1 MSENPEETGSTD
13 RTVSRETGSRLK
25 GLLQRRQIG
34 VLMGFLLLF
43 GLIGVTQPD
52 LFFNWGSFSGLVS
65 RLLRQATPYVI
76 IGIGMTYL
84 MIGGE
89 FDLSVGALYGVGGLT
104 FAMLL
109 TEYRLTVPAALVAV
123 LLIGATVGLA
133 NGVIVTKI
141 GIPSLITTIGM
152 MSILRGV
159 AYMLT
164 AGGSQ
169 QLPDGLPDIDPFGVI
184 ELGWLDLFGG
194 SIKVAGVEITYQVF
208 WMLGLLIVFGLI
220 LQKTRFGHHVYATGD
235 DESAADRSGIDT
247 DRVKI
252 ATFVITGTVTAFAGV
267 LAISYYGAM
276 FGSAGRGFELLIIA
290 AVVIGGTNLFGGE
303 GSISGMFI
311 GSLVIGVIPVL
322 LVVNN
327 MSVDI
332 QETLTGVV
340 IISAVMIDIFL
351 RE

>member
-1 MSENPEETGSTD
+1 MSGDAQSTD
-13 RTVSRETGSRLK
+13 AGSGSANAGSGMLERAVGGGSDNALLRLVRRREM
-25 GLLQRRQIG
+25 G
-34 VLMGFLLLF
+34 VLVGFVLLF
-43 GLIGVTQPD
+43 GLIAVTRPD
-52 LFFNWGSFSGLVS
+52 LFFEWDSLSNIFS
-65 RLLRQATPYVI
+65 RLLRQAAPYVI

-89 FDLSVGALYGVGGLT
+89 FDLSVGAMYGVAGLS

-109 TEYRLTVPAALVAV
+109 TEFRLTVPAALVAV
-123 LLIGATVGLA
+123 LLMGAVVGTA

-159 AYMLT
+159 AYVLT
-164 AGGSQ
+164 SGGSQ
-169 QLPDGLPDIDPFGVI
+169 QMPD
-184 ELGWLDLFGG
+184 DLALVDVFGG
-194 SIKVAGVEITYQVF
+194 SVTAAGVEVTYQVF
-208 WMLGLLIVFGLI
+208 WMLGLLVVFGAI

-235 DESAADRSGIDT
+235 DESAASRSGIDT

-252 ATFVITGTVTAFAGV
+252 ANFVLTGLVTAFAGIV
-267 LAISYYGAM
+267 AVSYYGSM

-303 GSISGMFI
+303 GSVSGMFL
-311 GSLVIGVIPVL
+311 GSLVIAVIPVL
-322 LVVNN
+322 LVLNGL
-327 MSVDI
+327 SVDI

-340 IISAVMIDIFL
+340 IIGAVIVDIFL
-351 RE
+351 RK

>member
-1 MSENPEETGSTD
+1 MSGDSQLTEWAGV
-13 RTVSRETGSRLK
+13 TVSREASARLRR
-25 GLLQRRQIG
+25 LLQRRQIG
-34 VLMGFLLLF
+34 VLAGFLLLF
-43 GLIGVTQPD
+43 GLIGVTRPD
-52 LFFNWGSFSGLVS
+52 LFFDFESAETLFLNWDDFSNILS
-65 RLLRQATPYVI
+65 RLLRQAAPYVI

-89 FDLSVGALYGVGGLT
+89 FDLSVGAMYGVAGLT

-109 TEYRLTVPAALVAV
+109 TEYRLTVPAALLAV
-123 LLIGATVGLA
+123 LLVGATVGLA

-152 MSILRGV
+152 MSILRGI

-164 AGGSQ
+164 SGGSQ
-169 QLPDGLPDIDPFGVI
+169 QLPEDLALV
-184 ELGWLDLFGG
+184 DLFGG
-194 SIKVAGVEITYQVF
+194 SITVAGVTITYQVF
-208 WMLGLLIVFGLI
+208 WMVGLLIVFGLI
-220 LQKTRFGHHVYATGD
+220 LGKTRFGHHVFATGD
-235 DESAADRSGIDT
+235 DESAAGRSGIDT

-252 ATFVITGTVTAFAGV
+252 ANFVITGLVTAFAGI
-267 LAISYYGAM
+267 LAISYYGSM

-303 GSISGMFI
+303 GSISGMFL
-311 GSLVIGVIPVL
+311 GSLVIAVIPVV
-322 LVVNN
+322 LVLNGI
-327 MSVDI
+327 SVDI